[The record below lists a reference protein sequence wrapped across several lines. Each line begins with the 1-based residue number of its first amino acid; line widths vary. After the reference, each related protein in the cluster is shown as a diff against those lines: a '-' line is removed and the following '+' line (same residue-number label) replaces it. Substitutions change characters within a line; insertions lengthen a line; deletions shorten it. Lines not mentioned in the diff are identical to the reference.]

1 MIANARLLEGQHQG
15 RLHYHV
21 MIGMQ
26 AATSSGVPPCVLCAR
41 GLYHGYL
48 PNSNHCHRKRSD
60 ASSDAADIYE
70 GFIDDE
76 FDSDNPQRARF
87 LEPDMVADWEASAA
101 ALRDGTSVY
110 EPLPMRGW
118 YIEIASCYETDC
130 DHTDD

>member
-1 MIANARLLEGQHQG
+1 MIANARLLEGQHRG

-21 MIGMQ
+21 MIGM
-26 AATSSGVPPCVLCAR
+26 
-41 GLYHGYL
+41 HGYL
-48 PNSNHCHRKRSD
+48 PNSNYCHRKRSD